1 MAKNYIESKQLFASV
16 LYNLL
21 TPTVYTY
28 PQPFLKAV
36 QNFLDEAQLP
46 EPWDELV
53 RKMLAQAMRTSRRSE
68 DHLDFET
75 TFEKL
80 HTLNSTIEAGLSKI
94 ESIKTHK
101 ENR

>member
-1 MAKNYIESKQLFASV
+1 MAKNYIESKQIFASV

-21 TPTVYTY
+21 TPAVYTY

-36 QNFLDEAQLP
+36 QSFLDEAQLP
-46 EPWDELV
+46 EPWDEVV
-53 RKMLAQAMRTSRRSE
+53 RKMLAQAMRASRRSE
-68 DHLDFET
+68 DHLGFET
-75 TFEKL
+75 TVEKL

-94 ESIKTHK
+94 ENIKTHK